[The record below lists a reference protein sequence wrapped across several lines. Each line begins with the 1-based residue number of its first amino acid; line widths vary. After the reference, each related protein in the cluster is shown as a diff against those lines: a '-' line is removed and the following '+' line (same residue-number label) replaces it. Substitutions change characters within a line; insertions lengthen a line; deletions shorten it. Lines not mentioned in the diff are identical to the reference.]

1 MGRAGRSRPP
11 PTPKVKPPASDDRP
25 HGRWVIYPFWLLLF
39 LRGDFLLSSGGVALG
54 LLVLAYVDFL
64 FPSQT
69 LIIVGLMAAL
79 MVWYMLKWAGLF
91 LIRMI
96 VDYEAANGDGQVIIQ
111 RLLPHPTLPEVV
123 QFPLQQAAEG
133 SPEVNTRGIFN
144 TLVQQIKWLKFL
156 RPLTVGDL
164 TLRGPAAPFGITMHG
179 IQDPGGV
186 KAKIAAD
193 WKKIAAIK
201 NKKKAEQERRED
213 IERMTIAVTQG
224 LLAASRVGLVEL
236 KTPGPGVEFK
246 DETPLAKAEK
256 EVKQQLVPPPPAPVP
271 PEPLKDTG
279 VSDLRGLGAD
289 GKPLAER
296 PNGGAEEGGPVVV
309 HEEPE
314 GEDAPGNLPR
324 RPPPAR

>member
-1 MGRAGRSRPP
+1 MGRAGRSRLP
-11 PTPKVKPPASDDRP
+11 PTPKVKRPASDDRP
-25 HGRWVIYPFWLLLF
+25 HGRWVVYPFWLLLF
-39 LRGDFLLSSGGVALG
+39 LRGDFLLSTGGVALG
-54 LLVLAYVDFL
+54 LLALAYVDFL
-64 FPSQT
+64 FPQQT

-79 MVWYMLKWAGLF
+79 LVWYMLKWAGIF

-96 VDYEAANGDGQVIIQ
+96 VDYDAANGDGLVIIQ

-179 IQDPGGV
+179 IQDPGGI
-186 KAKIAAD
+186 KTKIAAD

-201 NKKKAEQERRED
+201 NKKKAEQERKED

-236 KTPGPGVEFK
+236 KTPGAGIEFK

-256 EVKQQLVPPPPAPVP
+256 EVKQQLQPPAAAPAP
-271 PEPLKDTG
+271 PEPLKDPG
-279 VSDLRGLGAD
+279 VSDLRGLGPD
-289 GKPLAER
+289 GKPLGER
-296 PNGGAEEGGPVVV
+296 PNGEAEGGPVVV

-314 GEDAPGNLPR
+314 GEDAPGNLSR
-324 RPPPAR
+324 RPPPTR